1 MTHTGSTHHIW
12 QRSAAQR
19 CCPGGHAD
27 TMSEWG
33 LIVMSSVMALF
44 AFGMRRRLPF

>member
-27 TMSEWG
+27 SCCIPDDHM
-33 LIVMSSVMALF
+33 VAY
-44 AFGMRRRLPF
+44 